1 MKKEPFQI
9 AFIGGGIN
17 SAIGE
22 VHKVASQMDGCFKLV
37 AGAFS
42 SHKDINLE
50 TAAAWNVSTERTYE
64 TYQELLEK
72 EQNKLDAVVV
82 LVPTDLHAEVV
93 LAALEKRIPVIC
105 EKSLAASVEEGFQIA
120 KAVKESNLFF
130 CTTYNYTGYPMVRE
144 LAKIIEEGKLGKIQ
158 QIQIEMPQ
166 EGFLRIKPNG
176 SVLTPQSWRLKETA
190 IPKISL
196 DLGSH
201 LHNMVQFLTRE
212 TPIKIVAD
220 QATFGNFN
228 QVIDN
233 VSALAQ
239 YSNNI
244 KVQFWFSKTALGH
257 RNGLRVRIYGN
268 KGSAEWFQLE
278 PETLKICDAYGNISL
293 LDRTSDNFE
302 IANASRYNRFKAG
315 HPAGFIEAFAN
326 YYKDIADCLKE
337 YKQTGSYKSS
347 FVCGIKDSL
356 ESLVLMETAAKSAET
371 LKWETIPEVLI

>member
-1 MKKEPFQI
+1 MRNFLVCIILFLTTYHASFGQAYKY
-9 AFIGGGIN
+9 IGVTEGLSDHRVLSIQKDNRGFMWFLTYRGIDRYDGN
-17 SAIGE
+17 HFKHYSLQSEEGYISLFSEKTILKTDSKGNVWAISEQGQLFVYNPQTDLF
-22 VHKVASQMDGCFKLV
+22 VHKQLPPEITTK
-37 AGAFS
+37 
-42 SHKDINLE
+42 KI
-50 TAAAWNVSTERTYE
+50 ERIEMTDFDEIWYCYPEHCYTY
-64 TYQELLEK
+64 
-72 EQNKLDAVVV
+72 
-82 LVPTDLHAEVV
+82 DL
-93 LAALEKRIPVIC
+93 
-105 EKSLAASVEEGFQIA
+105 
-120 KAVKESNLFF
+120 N
-130 CTTYNYTGYPMVRE
+130 TTQ
-144 LAKIIEEGKLGKIQ
+144 IQ

-278 PETLKICDAYGNISL
+278 PETLKLCDAYGNISL

-371 LKWETIPEVLI
+371 LKWETVPEVLI